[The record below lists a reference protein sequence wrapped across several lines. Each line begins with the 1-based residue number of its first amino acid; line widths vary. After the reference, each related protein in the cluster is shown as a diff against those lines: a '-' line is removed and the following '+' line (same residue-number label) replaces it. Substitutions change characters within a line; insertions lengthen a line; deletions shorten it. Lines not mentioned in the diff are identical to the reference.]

1 MYPFWL
7 GRVHTGIFSLST
19 SSEIA
24 WGEEINFMLWLL
36 KLFYKEGVTD
46 FSLLLVHWAG
56 RRVMGSNPCFLNWV
70 CILTY
75 VYLMQKPKLQL
86 VLGFV
91 AFTVPVWNLKKK
103 IPNYKKASE
112 LQGDSNKD

>member
-46 FSLLLVHWAG
+46 FSLLLVH
-56 RRVMGSNPCFLNWV
+56 
-70 CILTY
+70 
-75 VYLMQKPKLQL
+75 
-86 VLGFV
+86 
-91 AFTVPVWNLKKK
+91 
-103 IPNYKKASE
+103 
-112 LQGDSNKD
+112 